1 MYFCYIDESGTPEIP
16 GTTTHFVLTGL
27 AIPSEHWSNCEQ
39 NINDIK
45 NKYCLDDSEIHTGW
59 ILRKYRE
66 QFLIPDFEKLNHAQR
81 RIEVDKLRKAE
92 LYKWRKSHLTKN
104 KYKQNKKNYSQ
115 TKDYIHLTLDER
127 KNFIKEIATAI
138 GNWGFARLFA
148 ECIDK
153 KFFIPSIA
161 FAPVDAQAFE
171 QVVSRFEQFLE
182 KIGKEQYGILIYDN
196 NLTVAKK
203 HTELMK
209 SFHKKGTIWTKIHR
223 IIETPFFVNSELTS
237 MIQIA
242 DVCSYSI
249 RRYLENNE
257 SELFDEVIKRAD
269 THKNGVVVGIRHFSE
284 KTCDCKICVGH
295 KPKVISAESSS

>member
-16 GTTTHFVLTGL
+16 GTTSHFVLAGL
-27 AIPSEHWSNCEQ
+27 AIPSECWSKCE
-39 NINDIK
+39 NDIGLLK
-45 NKYCLDDSEIHTGW
+45 KKYNLENSEIHTGW

-66 QFLIPDFEKLNHAQR
+66 QKLIPDFENLPYFQR
-81 RIEVDKLRKAE
+81 KIEVNKLRNAE
-92 LYKWRKSHLTKN
+92 LYDLQKANKVNQFKQSKKTFNQTKN
-104 KYKQNKKNYSQ
+104 
-115 TKDYIHLTLDER
+115 YIHLTYDER
-127 KNFIKEIATAI
+127 KNFIKETSVQI
-138 GNWGFARLFA
+138 GKWTFARLFA

-153 KFFIPSIA
+153 QFFIPEIA
-161 FAPVDAQAFE
+161 PSTIDEQAFE

-182 KIGKEQYGILIYDN
+182 KISSGGSNRNGILIYDN

-209 SFHKKGTIWTKIHR
+209 SFHQKGTIWTKIKK

-237 MIQIA
+237 MIQLT

-257 SELFDEVIKRAD
+257 SELFDEIYKRAD
-269 THKNGVVVGIRHFSE
+269 TYKSGVIVGIRHFS
-284 KTCDCKICVGH
+284 KKSCGCKICFGH
-295 KPKVISAESSS
+295 NRKISQ